1 MKGTRLPHRAP
12 RPVGSWIVLTIHAA
26 KTVLPMTAE
35 AIQDGA
41 VLVDGARITAVGTR
55 AELVAANP
63 AARVRD
69 WPGVLTPGLVNA
81 HAHTQYTDFADLATL
96 GLPFPEWLH
105 RMVVRRGEF
114 TDAMWQE
121 STRRG
126 LHQMLSTGTTA
137 VADIVTEPVVLAAI
151 ARSGLAGV
159 CYIEAVFADDTS
171 WAAGKRAE
179 FLAAVDG
186 PGAPVRGVSPHTP
199 FTISTGVYE
208 DCVAIARERGKR
220 LHPHIAETL
229 QEAEYVLS
237 GTGPFA
243 DNAKRFGL
251 DFGDIVDRG
260 TGLTAVEWADAHG
273 ALGPDCHIA
282 HGVHTSASDRA
293 LLRERG
299 TAVALCVR
307 SNRILEA
314 GEPPVAAYLTEG
326 SPIGIGTDSAASSP
340 SLNLLDEARALR
352 DVAWKQGYTA
362 DDLNRRVFE
371 AATLGGA
378 AALGLTD
385 GPDRVG
391 RLEPGTRASFALF
404 ADGGPDTGHGD
415 VYRRLI
421 DEATCVAT
429 VLDGK
434 IVHRTV

>member
-1 MKGTRLPHRAP
+1 
-12 RPVGSWIVLTIHAA
+12 VLTIHAA
-26 KTVLPMTAE
+26 KTVLPLTSAPI
-35 AIQDGA
+35 ADGA
-41 VLVDGARITAVGTR
+41 VLVDGDRIVAVGVK
-55 AELVAANP
+55 AELVGAHP
-63 AARVRD
+63 DARVRD

-81 HAHTQYTDFADLATL
+81 HAHTQYTDFADLAEL
-96 GLPFPEWLH
+96 GLPFPEWLGK
-105 RMVVRRGEF
+105 MVVRRGEF
-114 TDAMWQE
+114 TDVMWQE

-137 VADIVTEPVVLAAI
+137 VADIVTEPVVLSAV
-151 ARSGLAGV
+151 ARSGMAGV
-159 CYIEAVFADDTS
+159 FYIEAVFADDAT
-171 WAAGKRAE
+171 WAAGQRDA
-179 FLAAVDG
+179 FVGAVDG
-186 PGAPVRGVSPHTP
+186 AGAPTRGVSPHTP

-208 DCVAIARERGKR
+208 DCVALARERGKR

-229 QEAEYVLS
+229 EEAEYVLA

-251 DFGDIVDRG
+251 GFEDVLDKG
-260 TGLTAVEWADAHG
+260 TGMTPVEWADARG

-282 HGVHTSASDRA
+282 HGIHTSESDRA
-293 LLRERG
+293 LLRDRG

-326 SPIGIGTDSAASSP
+326 SPIGVGTYSAASSP

-352 DVAWKQGYTA
+352 DVAKKQGYAA
-362 DDLNRRVFE
+362 DDLNRRIFE

-378 AALGLTD
+378 VALGLVE

-391 RLEPGTRASFALF
+391 RLEAGVRADFAVF
-404 ADGGPDTGHGD
+404 DVSSGAAAGD
-415 VYRRLI
+415 VHAQLI
-421 DEATCVAT
+421 DHGTCVAT
-429 VLDGK
+429 VLAGK